1 MSSRQQKLNLARCF
15 LESSGVYHRNPLTF
29 LLAAIVMYGL
39 SFASLFILA
48 GPLEA
53 GFTMMILRAIR
64 GEDVKVIDLF
74 RYFNRIGR
82 LILLGFVRT
91 VVELF
96 LVLPLFLLYS
106 PQSLGLQAALIGG
119 VIFLLP
125 SLLVGTWWLYV
136 YPLALDR
143 DLTFIE
149 SFRESF
155 RIVNRNGLW
164 IHLALFAIVIAVG
177 TGAPL
182 LVRSSGLVFVL
193 TCILAPLVIGFVA
206 SGYHQVCDEE

>member
-1 MSSRQQKLNLARCF
+1 M
-15 LESSGVYHRNPLTF
+15 YHRNPLTF

-39 SFASLFILA
+39 SFLSLFILA

-53 GFTMMILRAIR
+53 AFTMMILRAIR
-64 GEDVKVIDLF
+64 GEEVRVGDLF
-74 RYFNRIGR
+74 RHFNRIGR
-82 LILLGFVRT
+82 LIVLGILRT
-91 VVELF
+91 LVELF

-106 PQSLGLQAALIGG
+106 PQPLGLQAALIVGAL
-119 VIFLLP
+119 FLLP

-206 SGYHQVCDEE
+206 SGYHQVCDEG